1 MGIGFVLLI
10 WAVVGVGVA
19 GIGALVL
26 GGTAAYFTRGV
37 EHGRKQLILVA
48 SLFPLICL
56 AWAGVVFAFQAAIN
70 EMVFHRD
77 AGLGD
82 TWNCPLPNGYA
93 LLMID
98 TTDQGFVYNPKT
110 QPENAVAEQE
120 DAVAGVRV
128 LQVAGRYILGG
139 SDSRSFQRSENQSE
153 QIDSYFLL
161 DTQIGKQTRLPS
173 YEALRAK
180 VRELGITANLERISS
195 VYYRY
200 RFTWF
205 EVFAGLL
212 LLLPPLVSALVLL
225 RWTLR
230 LRKHGS
236 RLCRVTGEVKC

>member
-10 WAVVGVGVA
+10 WAVVGALVA
-19 GIGALVL
+19 GVGAAVL
-26 GGTAAYFTRGV
+26 GSAAAYLTRRSG
-37 EHGRKQLILVA
+37 HGRKRLILIA
-48 SLFPLICL
+48 SLFPFMCL
-56 AWAGVVFAFQAAIN
+56 VWAGAVFMFQAMVN
-70 EMVFHRD
+70 EAVLHQD

-98 TTDQGFVYNPKT
+98 TMDRGWIYNPKT
-110 QPENAVAEQE
+110 QPEGAVAEQQ
-120 DAVAGVRV
+120 DAVADVRV

-139 SDSRSFQRSENQSE
+139 ADPRLLPQQESRSE

-161 DTQIGKQTRLPS
+161 DTQVGKQVRFQD

-180 VRELGITANLERISS
+180 AQELGISASLEPTAA
-195 VYYRY
+195 VYSRY

-205 EVFAGLL
+205 EVFAGSLFL
-212 LLLPPLVSALVLL
+212 MPPLIGALLLL

-230 LRKHGS
+230 IRKLGTS
-236 RLCRVTGEVKC
+236 NLGYRSV